1 MDQSSE
7 VRGMESKF
15 ICLLELFL
23 KDIRIGISFSR
34 VPPPLGTGPIL
45 AFYYVTIE
53 HISRN
58 AVEATGSYLGVADAG
73 S

>member
-1 MDQSSE
+1 
-7 VRGMESKF
+7 MESKF

-23 KDIRIGISFSR
+23 KDIRIGISFFR

-53 HISRN
+53 HIFRN